1 MFSLIGNVI
10 VLNTYGR
17 DLTIENDMPKWVK
30 YLLILYF
37 INFYNNN
44 NYYY

>member
-17 DLTIENDMPKWVK
+17 DLTIESDMPKWVN
-30 YLLILYF
+30 IC
-37 INFYNNN
+37 
-44 NYYY
+44 